1 VDRSQV
7 KEARD
12 NRNKKVMDV
21 LSSIFV
27 TAAVFH
33 LEMSA
38 LNAEAALNAV
48 GGCRCR
54 GGQNPKIN
62 KIEKTKRKKATGVSG
77 QKSSERSNN
86 RNKRVEWTYFH
97 TCSSP
102 PQCSTLKCPR

>member
-1 VDRSQV
+1 V
-7 KEARD
+7 
-12 NRNKKVMDV
+12 DV
-21 LSSIFV
+21 LADIFS

-38 LNAEAALNAV
+38 LNAEAASNAV

-77 QKSSERSNN
+77 QNSSERRDN
-86 RNKRVEWTYFH
+86 RNKRVKLAYCKPFYT
-97 TCSSP
+97 P
-102 PQCSTLKCPR
+102 